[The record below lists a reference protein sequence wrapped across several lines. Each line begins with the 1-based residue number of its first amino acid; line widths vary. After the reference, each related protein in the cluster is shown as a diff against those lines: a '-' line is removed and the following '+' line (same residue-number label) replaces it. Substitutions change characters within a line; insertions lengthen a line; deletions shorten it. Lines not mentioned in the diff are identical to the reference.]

1 MQQAIDCFPQLLA
14 TVGVLLIGWLVAHLL
29 SLSTRKLILG
39 LDALFGR
46 ITKINNIIRERIQA
60 SYSLIISKIVFW
72 IVMVFF
78 LAVAANVLG

>member
-1 MQQAIDCFPQLLA
+1 M
-14 TVGVLLIGWLVAHLL
+14 LLIGWLVAHLL

-39 LDALFGR
+39 LDALFGH

-60 SYSLIISKIVFW
+60 SYALIISKIVFW
-72 IVMVFF
+72 IVVVFF